1 MLQKIKSNTEKYKK
15 TCNVLPPRD
24 AAKLFHAGKEKD
36 SWSEP
41 EDWALLQEDIE
52 VYREP
57 EREIKHESNQVLKQ
71 NISVLQ
77 RLTSPLM
84 IPNKQ

>member
-1 MLQKIKSNTEKYKK
+1 MYMLQKIKSNTEKYKK

-41 EDWALLQEDIE
+41 ED
-52 VYREP
+52 
-57 EREIKHESNQVLKQ
+57 
-71 NISVLQ
+71 
-77 RLTSPLM
+77 
-84 IPNKQ
+84 